1 MGADAPGKRELEH
14 DLVDRSLVVADDRN
28 QCCRFGEAQWLD
40 AERIERVPTIG
51 AVLAGIAP
59 GRSGSEI
66 TVFDSTGLGLHDVA
80 VAAEALA
87 RAVAAGSGTA
97 VEL

>member
-1 MGADAPGKRELEH
+1 M
-14 DLVDRSLVVADDRN
+14 
-28 QCCRFGEAQWLD
+28 
-40 AERIERVPTIG
+40 TIG
-51 AVLAGIAP
+51 DVLAGIAP
-59 GRSGSEI
+59 VRSGSEI